1 MISTES
7 IRKEPTMT
15 GRDNPILEE
24 KAQTLQGLLAAYN
37 AVAVAFSG
45 GVDSTLLL
53 AAAQRALGERV
64 VAITAV
70 SEIHPSGEKELA
82 VAMAKQLGVRHVL
95 LATDELEDPLFS
107 SNTAERCYYCKR
119 RLFAALKRKAIE
131 MGAEVVVHGA
141 NLDDQQDF
149 RPGLRAAR
157 EQAIAAP
164 LVEAGFTKS
173 EIRQLARRWG
183 LGNWNRP
190 AMACLATRIPYGRPL
205 RPADLMQIDRAE
217 AVLRDMG
224 VDQCRVRHYGD
235 MARIEADPAEISR
248 LAGASLRIEIVKKLQ
263 ALGYTYVCLD
273 LEGYASGKMNR
284 GITRTGT
291 PKSTDPA

>member
-1 MISTES
+1 
-7 IRKEPTMT
+7 MT
-15 GRDNPILEE
+15 GRDNAMLEE
-24 KAQTLQGLLAAYN
+24 KAQMLQNLLTAYD

-82 VAMAKQLGVRHVL
+82 VQMAKQLGVRHVL
-95 LATDELEDPLFS
+95 VETDELEDPLFS
-107 SNTAERCYYCKR
+107 RNTLDRCYYCKR
-119 RLFAALKRKAIE
+119 RLFAVLKRKAIE
-131 MGAEVVVHGA
+131 VGAEVVLHGA

-149 RPGLRAAR
+149 RPGLQAAR
-157 EQAIAAP
+157 EQEISAP
-164 LVEAGFTKS
+164 LVEAGFSKS

-190 AMACLATRIPYGRPL
+190 AMACLATRIPYGRPI
-205 RPADLMQIDRAE
+205 RPADLRQIDRAE

-224 VDQCRVRHYGD
+224 VDPCRVRHYGD
-235 MARIEADPAEISR
+235 MARIEADPAQIPR
-248 LAGASLRIEIVKKLQ
+248 LAGVSLRIEIVKKFQ
-263 ALGYTYVCLD
+263 ALGYTHVCLD
-273 LEGYASGKMNR
+273 LEGYTSGKMNR
-284 GITRTGT
+284 DIARTGRSI
-291 PKSTDPA
+291 STDPT

>member
-1 MISTES
+1 
-7 IRKEPTMT
+7 MT
-15 GRDNPILEE
+15 GRDNPVLEE
-24 KAQTLQGLLAAYN
+24 KAQALQSLLAAYN
-37 AVAVAFSG
+37 SVAVAFSG

-82 VAMAKQLGVRHVL
+82 VRMARQLGVRHVL
-95 LATDELEDPLFS
+95 LETDELEDPLFT
-107 SNTAERCYYCKR
+107 SNSVERCYYCKR
-119 RLFAALKRKAIE
+119 RMFAALKRKAME
-131 MGAEVVVHGA
+131 MGVSVVAHGA

-157 EQAIAAP
+157 EQGIAAP

-173 EIRQLARRWG
+173 EIRQLARRWR

-190 AMACLATRIPYGRPL
+190 AMACLATRIPYGRPIRADDL
-205 RPADLMQIDRAE
+205 RQIDRAE

-224 VDQCRVRHYGD
+224 VDPCRVRHYGD
-235 MARIEADPAEISR
+235 MARIEADPSQISR
-248 LAGASLRIEIVKKLQ
+248 IAGASLRIEIVKKLQ
-263 ALGYTYVCLD
+263 SLGYSHVCLD

-284 GITRTGT
+284 GITITGRSISAD
-291 PKSTDPA
+291 ST

>member
-1 MISTES
+1 
-7 IRKEPTMT
+7 MT
-15 GRDNPILEE
+15 DRDNPVLED
-24 KAQTLQGLLAAYN
+24 KAQALQSLLAAYD

-82 VAMAKQLGVRHVL
+82 VRMARQLGVRHVL
-95 LATDELEDPLFS
+95 LETDELEDPHFT
-107 SNTAERCYYCKR
+107 SNSVERCYYCKR
-119 RLFAALKRKAIE
+119 RLFAALKKKAME
-131 MGAEVVVHGA
+131 MGVSVVAHGA
-141 NLDDQQDF
+141 NLDDQRDF
-149 RPGLRAAR
+149 RPGLRAAL

-173 EIRQLARRWG
+173 EIRQLARRWR

-190 AMACLATRIPYGRPL
+190 AMACLATRIPYGRPIRTDDL
-205 RPADLMQIDRAE
+205 RQIDRAE

-224 VDQCRVRHYGD
+224 VDPCRVRHYGG
-235 MARIEADPAEISR
+235 MARIEADPGQIHR
-248 LAGASLRIEIVKKLQ
+248 LAGASLRIEIVKKFQ
-263 ALGYTYVCLD
+263 ALGYSHVCLD

-284 GITRTGT
+284 GITITGRSISAD
-291 PKSTDPA
+291 ST